1 MNLSWLDDFLALA
14 DTLNFSRAAQD
25 RHMTQPA
32 FSRRIRALET
42 WLGTALFDR
51 SAQPVRLTETGMW
64 FRDNA
69 HDLLTRVARLPG
81 DARRV
86 AAAHDSA
93 LRFCATH
100 ALSLTFLPA
109 WLRGLETDVPDS
121 RFEVVSDVLSH
132 CEDAMLHGRA
142 QFMLCHGQV
151 HVPTR
156 LPASDFDSI
165 VIGHDTLMCVCA
177 PDDKGAPRFP
187 TDNDVT
193 PLLAYSDASGLGRIV
208 ARMNQSR
215 LNRSPSGMDTS
226 RAHSVNERVV
236 FTAHLATVLRSM
248 AIDGR
253 GVAYLPR
260 SLIRQDLAD
269 GVLCETQHSPSIA
282 LEVRLYRPRAPL
294 AARSEALWRA
304 ACTLTVL
311 SP

>member
-42 WLGTALFDR
+42 WLGTPLFDR
-51 SAQPVRLTETGMW
+51 SAQPVKLTETGMW

-86 AAAHDSA
+86 AAATESA
-93 LRFCATH
+93 LRFCTTH

-109 WLRGLETDVPDS
+109 WLRSLEAHLPDS

-142 QFMLCHGQV
+142 QFMLCHSQV

-156 LPASDFDSI
+156 LAISDFDSI
-165 VIGHDTLMCVCA
+165 VIGQDTLLCVCA
-177 PDDKGAPRFP
+177 PNDEGAPRFP
-187 TDNDVT
+187 NDHEVT
-193 PLLAYSDASGLGRIV
+193 PMLAYSESSGLGRIV
-208 ARMNQSR
+208 AQMNQSP
-215 LNRSPSGMDTS
+215 LTP
-226 RAHSVNERVV
+226 AHLGRGQSVSTNQHVV
-236 FTAHLATVLRSM
+236 FTAHLATVLRAM
-248 AIDGR
+248 AIDAR
-253 GVAYLPR
+253 GVAYLPQ

-269 GVLCETQHSPSIA
+269 GLLCETRDDTPIA

-294 AARSEALWRA
+294 ASRSEALWRA
-304 ACTLTVL
+304 ACTLAITGQ
-311 SP
+311 